1 MIELLEK
8 NARNNLKWA
17 EEILPK
23 ESDFGVK
30 KIEDIFDDI
39 VSTEACLANF
49 NTYMEIIFELNKT
62 IYNELS
68 KESENVFEHKYTIVR
83 KFREILASC
92 DTNDTADTAEPS
104 STIEPAIINDSVSTL
119 DMYNKHINT
128 GTVQLKSAT
137 AKVNDGYIDICDGDT
152 VYVEEIS
159 DTEVRLYPKRN
170 ILNAVFRD
178 ALALYFKY
186 DVRGNDDSSIKLERP
201 CILHKT
207 SYGYMIDK
215 QGLVIIH

>member
-49 NTYMEIIFELNKT
+49 NTFMEIIFELNKT
-62 IYNELS
+62 IYDELS
-68 KESENVFEHKYTIVR
+68 KESKNVFEHTYTIVR

-104 STIEPAIINDSVSTL
+104 STNEPTIVNDPVSTL
-119 DMYNKHINT
+119 DMYNKHINA
-128 GTVQLKSAT
+128 GDVQLKSAN
-137 AKVNDGYIDICDGDT
+137 AKVNDGYIDICNGDT

-159 DTEVRLYPKRN
+159 DTEIRLYPKRN

-178 ALALYFKY
+178 ALALYFK
-186 DVRGNDDSSIKLERP
+186 
-201 CILHKT
+201 
-207 SYGYMIDK
+207 
-215 QGLVIIH
+215 

>member
-104 STIEPAIINDSVSTL
+104 STIEPAIINDPVSTL

-128 GTVQLKSAT
+128 DGVQLKSAT

-159 DTEVRLYPKRN
+159 DTEIRLYPKRN

-186 DVRGNDDSSIKLERP
+186 DVRGNDNSVKVERP

>member
-68 KESENVFEHKYTIVR
+68 KESENVFEHRYTIVR

-104 STIEPAIINDSVSTL
+104 STIEPAIINDPVSTL

-128 GTVQLKSAT
+128 DGVQLKSAT

-159 DTEVRLYPKRN
+159 DTEIRLYPKRN

-186 DVRGNDDSSIKLERP
+186 DVRGNDNSVKVERP

>member
-17 EEILPK
+17 EKILPK

-104 STIEPAIINDSVSTL
+104 STIEPAIINDPVSTL

-128 GTVQLKSAT
+128 DGVQLKSAT

-159 DTEVRLYPKRN
+159 DTEIRLYPKRN

-186 DVRGNDDSSIKLERP
+186 DVRGNDNSVKVERP

>member
-49 NTYMEIIFELNKT
+49 NTFMEIIFELNKT
-62 IYNELS
+62 IYDELS

-92 DTNDTADTAEPS
+92 DADDAADTAEPS
-104 STIEPAIINDSVSTL
+104 STIEPTIVNDPVSTL

-128 GTVQLKSAT
+128 DGVQLKSAT

-159 DTEVRLYPKRN
+159 DTEIRLYPKRN

-186 DVRGNDDSSIKLERP
+186 DVRGNDNSVKVERP

>member
-104 STIEPAIINDSVSTL
+104 STIEPAIINDPVSTL

-128 GTVQLKSAT
+128 DGVQLKSAT

-159 DTEVRLYPKRN
+159 DTEIRLYPKRN

-186 DVRGNDDSSIKLERP
+186 DVRGNDNSVKVERP

-215 QGLVIIH
+215 VGLVIIH

>member
-23 ESDFGVK
+23 ESDFGGK

-104 STIEPAIINDSVSTL
+104 STIEPAIINDPVSTL

-128 GTVQLKSAT
+128 DGVQLKSAT

-159 DTEVRLYPKRN
+159 DTEIRLYPKRN

-186 DVRGNDDSSIKLERP
+186 DVRGNDNSVKVERP